1 MFLDNGVEFSLK
13 VLINKEKNK
22 VLFAEV
28 DSDFAEVVLSF
39 LTLPLGKIVRVLKK
53 HYGDKD
59 ATTPFNIGSLTT
71 LYDGLSNLDGI
82 NLRSTFRKSMLLNP
96 VSSFQGECRKLKLD
110 ISDPLTARYFSC
122 PDWNCTHRWSSK
134 VAMRGDTTVTCL
146 CGKTKNK
153 SVYLDESETS
163 LHGSG
168 GVFTIKTT
176 SFLISDDLRMVPNLA
191 VGFVQTLGNL
201 GITDTKG
208 AELRNVTFGFN
219 EVMDLLKGS
228 LTSRTPLTDLIL
240 NKTKVYDD
248 FARLKYEAGIS
259 FQEKENLEA
268 TKKMNLRL
276 VVKKS
281 NNKLLFAQGDDD
293 FVDLLFSFLT
303 IPLGGVECLL
313 GSNSCLKSIDNL
325 YKSVV
330 DFIDDKYW
338 VSPSIKNRVMKPN
351 LPKGY
356 VSEGTILPL
365 SEQVTLYYH
374 RDMNQKKEWLSYSIG
389 KDSGLFRETVFR
401 RGQENFV
408 RGTKMYMVTDD
419 LTVTPM
425 CMTSTLSIL
434 KKMEIPLSDVK
445 EVEVRVGLQEALSI
459 LKASLTSTSALTD
472 GLKINSMFKKQPNHA
487 RAFIRRFAKLF
498 N

>member
-1 MFLDNGVEFSLK
+1 MFLANGVEFSLK

-39 LTLPLGKIVRVLKK
+39 LTLPLGTIARVLKK

-59 ATTPFNIGSLTT
+59 ARTPVNIGSLTT

-82 NLRSTFRKSMLLNP
+82 NLRYQFRKAMLLNP
-96 VSSFQGECRKLKLD
+96 VSSFEGECRKLKLD
-110 ISDPLTARYFSC
+110 ISDPLTVKYFSC
-122 PDWNCTHRWSSK
+122 PDWNCTHRWSK
-134 VAMRGDTTVTCL
+134 VAMRRDTTVTCL

-153 SVYLDESETS
+153 GVCLDESETS

-176 SFLISDDLRMVPNLA
+176 SFLISDDLRMVPNVA

-228 LTSRTPLTDLIL
+228 LKSRTPLTDLIL
-240 NKTKVYDD
+240 NKTKVYGD

-259 FQEKENLEA
+259 FQEKEKLEA

-281 NNKLLFAQGDDD
+281 NNKLLFAQADDD
-293 FVDLLFSFLT
+293 FVDFLFSFLT

-313 GSNSCLKSIDNL
+313 GSNTCLKSIDNL
-325 YKSVV
+325 YKSIA

-338 VSPSIKNRVMKPN
+338 VSPRIKNRVMKPN
-351 LPKGY
+351 LPRGY

-389 KDSGLFRETVFR
+389 KDNSGWFREMVFR

-408 RGTKMYMVTDD
+408 KGTKMYMVTDD

-445 EVEVRVGLQEALSI
+445 EVEVHVGLQEALSI

-472 GLKINSMFKKQPNHA
+472 GLKINNMLKKQPNHA
-487 RAFIRRFAKLF
+487 RAFIRRFAQLF